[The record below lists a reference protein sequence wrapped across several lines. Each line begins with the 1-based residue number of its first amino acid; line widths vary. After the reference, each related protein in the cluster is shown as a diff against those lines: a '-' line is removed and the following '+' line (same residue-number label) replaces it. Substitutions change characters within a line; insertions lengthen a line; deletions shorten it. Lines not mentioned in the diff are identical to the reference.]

1 MFYVRTT
8 KTASEST
15 AVQIVRYENRRK
27 IIVSHIG
34 SAHNQ
39 DELFALK
46 QIAAERIAQT
56 SKQRTLFSGN
66 SSTSKLVYL
75 NKCEYLGFR
84 YGLMQEVINNIFVRF
99 KFHLLRNKL
108 LTDLVAAR
116 IVEPSS
122 KLQSLKFLA
131 DFFGVTHK
139 HRELY
144 RQLPKFSALK
154 TQVEVKTLAIAKKE
168 FNFTFALV
176 FYDVTTLYFESF
188 EPDDLRKHGFSKD
201 NKPNQ
206 PQILV
211 GLLVNNDGFPVA
223 YHIFEGNKFEGHT
236 LLPVILAFKRKHKI
250 NTITVV
256 ADAAMISV
264 ENTKLLRENSIKYIV
279 GARIGNLPL
288 RIEQIISAKLRKQD
302 GATARLSTEYGA
314 LVCGFSEK
322 RHRKDKRE
330 MELQIKKAEW
340 FLKNRPAAKRPKFLR
355 TADKTKYALNAE
367 LIEKTK
373 SLLGVKGYYTN
384 LGPEISDELIIR
396 QYHNLWRVEQAFRI
410 AKSDLQMRPIYHFKK
425 YAVEAHML
433 ICFMAL
439 AVCKY
444 MEIKTGK
451 STKAI
456 VRILKS
462 ATDARILNTINR
474 EEITM
479 RSVIT
484 EETKQFLNRLGLRY

>member
-1 MFYVRTT
+1 MQKFWKCRLRLERG
-8 KTASEST
+8 A
-15 AVQIVRYENRRK
+15 
-27 IIVSHIG
+27 
-34 SAHNQ
+34 

-154 TQVEVKTLAIAKKE
+154 TQVEVKTPAIAKKE

-176 FYDVTTLYFESF
+176 FYDVTTLYF
-188 EPDDLRKHGFSKD
+188 
-201 NKPNQ
+201 
-206 PQILV
+206 
-211 GLLVNNDGFPVA
+211 
-223 YHIFEGNKFEGHT
+223 
-236 LLPVILAFKRKHKI
+236 
-250 NTITVV
+250 
-256 ADAAMISV
+256 
-264 ENTKLLRENSIKYIV
+264 
-279 GARIGNLPL
+279 
-288 RIEQIISAKLRKQD
+288 
-302 GATARLSTEYGA
+302 
-314 LVCGFSEK
+314 
-322 RHRKDKRE
+322 
-330 MELQIKKAEW
+330 
-340 FLKNRPAAKRPKFLR
+340 
-355 TADKTKYALNAE
+355 
-367 LIEKTK
+367 
-373 SLLGVKGYYTN
+373 
-384 LGPEISDELIIR
+384 
-396 QYHNLWRVEQAFRI
+396 
-410 AKSDLQMRPIYHFKK
+410 
-425 YAVEAHML
+425 
-433 ICFMAL
+433 
-439 AVCKY
+439 
-444 MEIKTGK
+444 KTGK
-451 STKAI
+451 STKAT